1 MHSIKHIFFICL
13 ALLLSACV
21 EDLAPE
27 KEDLRKE
34 SSFEVKPSENFSVST
49 TDNDIINLEDELA
62 SYDAVV
68 LYFTMW
74 CSTCGGHMD
83 EIDYKQD
90 NYPNIRFLM
99 VDYVSGSIVQSKK
112 SQRDNGYQHMTTLVD
127 NNDLLQDM
135 YDGKM
140 ATTVIINSQQEII
153 FNEIYKNKLYDVLD
167 TL

>member
-1 MHSIKHIFFICL
+1 MHSIKHIFFISL
-13 ALLLSACV
+13 ALFLSACV

-34 SSFEVKPSENFSVST
+34 SSFEVKPSANFSAST
-49 TDNDIINLEDELA
+49 TTNDAINLEDELA

-74 CSTCGGHMD
+74 CSTCSGHMD

-99 VDYVSGSIVQSKK
+99 VDYVSGSIAQSKR

-127 NNDLLQDM
+127 NNDVLQNL

-153 FNEIYKNKLYDVLD
+153 FNELYKNKLYDMLD
-167 TL
+167 AL